1 MRPTPRSSIQA
12 TALAAL
18 AYLATFGLGI
28 YISVVMLVKDV
39 TSNANSSPV
48 DELIFH
54 VFLTGLGLLLGYSAT
69 QTLGKTWVLEW
80 ALGRRPRTPGSGLLS
95 AGAALSALLL
105 GYWTIGPFLS
115 NTYTRVSEADGALAI
130 AAVDA
135 FVGAGVAEE
144 FIVLA
149 LPVVLL
155 RGIAPS
161 MLRGRHFALI
171 LGALV
176 CLRMAYH
183 LYYGWF
189 ALTLLPCAL
198 VVSLVYLRWGQVW
211 PLVIEHT
218 LYNTALATIRAELLS
233 REAALTLLSVVAGS
247 CLITGSLLMSH
258 HRKTAQPAGCSSG
271 ARGND

>member
-1 MRPTPRSSIQA
+1 MRPTPQSSIQA

-69 QTLGKTWVLEW
+69 QTLGRTWVLEW
-80 ALGRRPRTPGSGLLS
+80 VRGRRPRTPGSGILS

-115 NTYTRVSEADGALAI
+115 NSYTRVSEADGALAI

-161 MLRGRHFALI
+161 MLQGRHFALI
-171 LGALV
+171 LGVLV

-189 ALTLLPCAL
+189 ALTLLPWAL

-218 LYNTALATIRAELLS
+218 VYNTALATIRAELLS